1 MMHIVKRQAYLIA
14 GGVFFLTGLI
24 GVVLPLL
31 PTTPFMILAAGCF
44 AKSSPRFHQ
53 ALLNNRWIGQDL
65 QRWESQRTMLR
76 STKKRATW
84 VIVVMFSLSIAVL
97 HDHLGLQLMLV
108 AIAMILLFFLWRVA
122 EQTAES
128 PVENNPNRP
137 DQNTKQN

>member
-1 MMHIVKRQAYLIA
+1 MTKAIKRHLYLFC

-53 ALLNNRWIGQDL
+53 ALLNNRWIGKDL
-65 QRWESQRTMLR
+65 QRWEKSHTMLR

-84 VIVVMFSLSIAVL
+84 IIVAMFSISIILLMDKPWLQGMLVGIAV
-97 HDHLGLQLMLV
+97 V
-108 AIAMILLFFLWRVA
+108 LLFFLWRVP
-122 EQTAES
+122 ENRES
-128 PVENNPNRP
+128 NRP
-137 DQNTKQN
+137 DEKTDSQN